1 MDIDGAAVGHFGSV
15 PDEPGEIL
23 PGEYFVCVLKHQ
35 VDHFKFFPGQAYFS
49 ILGHDQV
56 LFPVYKEFHAFL
68 FCLLFI
74 LGMHMSFFEGADPG
88 FQEYRFYR
96 RGDEVIGAGVEGCD
110 LDVIVLLAGED
121 DDERLFDVFQV
132 PDVGGDGYAVLV
144 FQVQLQD
151 HDADA
156 VGMKLFE

>member
-1 MDIDGAAVGHFGSV
+1 MDIDGAAVGYFGSV

-23 PGEYFVCVLKHQ
+23 PGKYLVCVLKHK
-35 VDHFKFFPGQAYFS
+35 VDHFKFFSRQAYFS
-49 ILGHDQV
+49 MLSDDQV
-56 LFPVYKEFHAFL
+56 LFPVYKELHAFL
-68 FCLLFI
+68 FGFLLV
-74 LGMHMSFFEGADPG
+74 LGMYMPFFQGADPG
-88 FQEYRFYR
+88 FQENRFYR
-96 RGDEVIGAGVEGCD
+96 RGDKIIGAGVESRD
-110 LDVIVLLAGED
+110 LDIIVLFAGED

-132 PDVGGDGYAVLV
+132 PDVGGDGDAVLM